1 VHEAFVQ
8 SLLGGFLDVLGRV
21 EVGPSD
27 LKMDHL
33 LALAFQFGGRLE
45 NLPYPGKWDHVHS
58 SGFPAFAQH

>member
-1 VHEAFVQ
+1 
-8 SLLGGFLDVLGRV
+8 
-21 EVGPSD
+21 
-27 LKMDHL
+27 MDHL